1 MSAGWLGFCVSYNW
15 PQFMFV
21 IYDSVN
27 GCQTVDFLNPAYAV
41 LRWYSFAWT
50 IFTYPLPLAC
60 AIALNGAAVVY
71 LRSKTNIFGGDG
83 DERHGLKGLETLAKR
98 RAAAGLQRASIALAL
113 IFGVTSAPF
122 QVLNA
127 IQFITGI

>member
-1 MSAGWLGFCVSYNW
+1 
-15 PQFMFV
+15 MFV

-27 GCQTVDFLNPAYAV
+27 GCQTVDFLNPAHAV
-41 LRWYSFAWT
+41 LRWYNFAWT
-50 IFTYPLPLAC
+50 IFTYPLPLVC

-83 DERHGLKGLETLAKR
+83 DERHGLNTLAKR
-98 RAAAGLQRASIALAL
+98 RAAAGLQRASIAFAL

-122 QVLNA
+122 HVFNT
-127 IQFITGI
+127 IQCITGI